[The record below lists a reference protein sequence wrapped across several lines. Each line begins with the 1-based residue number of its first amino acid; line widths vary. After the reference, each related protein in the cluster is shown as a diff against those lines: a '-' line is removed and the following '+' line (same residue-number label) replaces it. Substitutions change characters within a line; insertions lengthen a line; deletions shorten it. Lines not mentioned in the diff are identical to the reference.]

1 MKNSIFK
8 ILGYTFLVCL
18 IVNFILKAGTQPW
31 VPIVTT
37 ICTIICIIV
46 ALIYVWILVYCVIEN
61 KKIDKCLDSDNYE
74 ALIAYASKK
83 EKRPFFLLSERKHYY
98 SYLIMLARLGL
109 NDLDGIKES
118 FDTFEKY
125 EDFPISLY
133 WRASYEI
140 SINKLDN
147 IEEYY
152 NKFINSRDIRKK
164 AYQLKNIVYLFE
176 AYKHYANND
185 LDKVSDTISQI
196 DEERISIP
204 CSKKSI
210 SILKEAI
217 ANYQVKEEVN
227 EPKEIKEIENNEEI
241 IDIE

>member
-1 MKNSIFK
+1 M
-8 ILGYTFLVCL
+8 
-18 IVNFILKAGTQPW
+18 LKMSGTQSW
-31 VPIVTT
+31 IPIVTT
-37 ICTIICIIV
+37 ICTSICV
-46 ALIYVWILVYCVIEN
+46 LVGLIYVWILVYCVREN
-61 KKIDKCLDSDNYE
+61 KMIDKYLNSDDYE
-74 ALIAYASKK
+74 GLITYASKK
-83 EKRPFFLLSERKHYY
+83 EKRPFFLLAERKHYY

-109 NDLDGIKES
+109 NDIDGIEQS
-118 FDTFEKY
+118 FETFEKY

-133 WRASYEI
+133 WKASYEI

-152 NKFINSRDIRKK
+152 NKFINSGDIRKK
-164 AYQLKNIVYLFE
+164 AYELRNIVYLFE

-185 LDKVSDTISQI
+185 LDKVNESINQI
-196 DEERISIP
+196 DVDRISIP

-217 ANYQVKEEVN
+217 ANNKKETVEEEV
-227 EPKEIKEIENNEEI
+227 KEIENNEEN

>member
-8 ILGYTFLVCL
+8 ILGYTFFACL
-18 IVNFILKAGTQPW
+18 IVNIMLKMSGTQPW
-31 VPIVTT
+31 IPIVTS
-37 ICTIICIIV
+37 ICTAICV
-46 ALIYVWILVYCVIEN
+46 LVGLIYVWILVYCVREN
-61 KKIDKCLDSDNYE
+61 KMIDKYLNSDDYDG
-74 ALIAYASKK
+74 LIAYASKK
-83 EKRPFFLLSERKHYY
+83 EKRPFFLLAERKHYY

-109 NDLDGIKES
+109 NDIDGIEQS
-118 FDTFEKY
+118 FSTFEKY

-133 WRASYEI
+133 WKASYEI

-152 NKFINSRDIRKK
+152 NKFINSGDIRKK
-164 AYQLKNIVYLFE
+164 AYELRNIVYLFE

-185 LDKVSDTISQI
+185 LDKVSDSINQI
-196 DEERISIP
+196 DIDRISIP

-217 ANYQVKEEVN
+217 ANNKKETVE
-227 EPKEIKEIENNEEI
+227 EEIKEIETNEEI
-241 IDIE
+241 IDVE